1 MIIYS
6 SLMMVRVA
14 LYIEGPADREAA
26 VAQRVE
32 VEITC
37 DRVAP
42 GHGGEVESLEM
53 TLGGTEYQIDLC
65 VKHRKP
71 YNELLEMI
79 TVDGRRVTTRGRR
92 QSAAR
97 KQPSQVS
104 RNAEMRAWAK
114 EQGIDVSARGRIADD
129 LVQKYDAR

>member
-1 MIIYS
+1 
-6 SLMMVRVA
+6 
-14 LYIEGPADREAA
+14 

-32 VEITC
+32 IEITC

-42 GHGGEVESLEM
+42 GHGGEVESLDM

-71 YNELLEMI
+71 YSDLLEMI
-79 TVDGRRVTTRGRR
+79 TVDGRRVTTRGRQ

-97 KQPSQVS
+97 KQPGQVS
-104 RNAEMRAWAK
+104 RNAEIRAWAK
-114 EQGIDVSARGRIADD
+114 EQGIDVSARGRIAED

>member
-1 MIIYS
+1 M
-6 SLMMVRVA
+6 
-14 LYIEGPADREAA
+14 
-26 VAQRVE
+26 AQRVE

-42 GHGGEVESLEM
+42 GHGGEVESLDM

-71 YNELLEMI
+71 YSDLLEMI
-79 TVDGRRVTTRGRR
+79 TVDGRRVTTRGRQ

-97 KQPSQVS
+97 KQPGQVS
-104 RNAEMRAWAK
+104 RNAEIRAWAK
-114 EQGIDVSARGRIADD
+114 EQGIDVSARGRIAED

>member
-1 MIIYS
+1 M
-6 SLMMVRVA
+6 
-14 LYIEGPADREAA
+14 
-26 VAQRVE
+26 AQRVE
-32 VEITC
+32 IEITC

-42 GHGGEVESLEM
+42 GHGGEVESLDM

-71 YNELLEMI
+71 YSDLLEMI
-79 TVDGRRVTTRGRR
+79 TVDGRRVTTRGRQ

-97 KQPSQVS
+97 KQPGQVS
-104 RNAEMRAWAK
+104 RNAEIRAWAK
-114 EQGIDVSARGRIADD
+114 EQGIDVSARGRIAED

>member
-1 MIIYS
+1 
-6 SLMMVRVA
+6 
-14 LYIEGPADREAA
+14 

-32 VEITC
+32 IEITC

-42 GHGGEVESLEM
+42 GHGGEVESLDM
-53 TLGGTEYQIDLC
+53 TLGGTEYHIDLC

-71 YNELLEMI
+71 YSDLLEMI
-79 TVDGRRVTTRGRR
+79 TVDGRRVSTRGRQQPVAR
-92 QSAAR
+92 Q
-97 KQPSQVS
+97 QPGQAN
-104 RNAEMRAWAK
+104 RNAEIRAWAK

>member
-1 MIIYS
+1 M
-6 SLMMVRVA
+6 
-14 LYIEGPADREAA
+14 
-26 VAQRVE
+26 AQRVE

-42 GHGGEVESLEM
+42 GHGGEVESLDM

-71 YNELLEMI
+71 YSDLLEMI
-79 TVDGRRVTTRGRR
+79 TVDGRRVSTRGRH
-92 QSAAR
+92 QPAAR
-97 KQPSQVS
+97 KQPGRAN
-104 RNAEMRAWAK
+104 RNAEVRAWAK
-114 EQGIDVSARGRIADD
+114 EQGIDVSARGRIAED

>member
-1 MIIYS
+1 
-6 SLMMVRVA
+6 
-14 LYIEGPADREAA
+14 

-42 GHGGEVESLEM
+42 GHGGEVESLDM

-71 YNELLEMI
+71 YSDLLEMI
-79 TVDGRRVTTRGRR
+79 TVDGRRVTTRGRQ

-97 KQPSQVS
+97 KQPGQVS
-104 RNAEMRAWAK
+104 RNAEIRAWAK
-114 EQGIDVSARGRIADD
+114 EQGIDVSARGRIAED

>member
-1 MIIYS
+1 MIVYS
-6 SLMMVRVA
+6 PLRVR
-14 LYIEGPADREAA
+14 PAGQEAA

-32 VEITC
+32 IEITC

-42 GHGGEVESLEM
+42 GHGGEVESLDM

-71 YNELLEMI
+71 YSDLLEMI
-79 TVDGRRVTTRGRR
+79 TEDGRRV
-92 QSAAR
+92 AAR
-97 KQPSQVS
+97 DRPPAVRKQLGPAN
-104 RNAEMRAWAK
+104 RNAEIRAWAK
-114 EQGIDVSARGRIADD
+114 EQGIDVSARGRIAED